1 MGSPVFLIWIVL
13 IGAMFY
19 FMMIRPQK
27 RARSQQSDMLQHLQP
42 GAQVRTTAQIMGTI
56 VEVGDDWAIVET
68 TPGTRIKFG
77 KPAIVGIIMDDEVED
92 ETADEAEDAP
102 TPGGIG
108 DAPHGV
114 QDAIPAQDAKP
125 ADADADGAP
134 EADEDAKSETAKSEK
149 SDVEPAVSEDSAEE
163 VKDAEPAKS

>member
-13 IGAMFY
+13 IGFMFY

-27 RARSQQSDMLQHLQP
+27 RARQQQMNTLDHLQP
-42 GAQVRTTAQIMGTI
+42 GAQVRTTAQIYGTV

-77 KPAIVGIIMDDEVED
+77 KPAIIGIVLP
-92 ETADEAEDAP
+92 EDAEGADGAEGIEGIEGAVGAVGAGEAGDLDTP

-108 DAPHGV
+108 DEPAAV
-114 QDAIPAQDAKP
+114 QDAVPAAEEAEAESEAESEATAEATAEAKTE
-125 ADADADGAP
+125 
-134 EADEDAKSETAKSEK
+134 EAEPVAKS
-149 SDVEPAVSEDSAEE
+149 
-163 VKDAEPAKS
+163 

>member
-13 IGAMFY
+13 IGFMFY

-27 RARSQQSDMLQHLQP
+27 RARQQQADTLNHLQP
-42 GAQVRTTAQIMGTI
+42 GAQVRTTAQIYGTV

-77 KPAIVGIIMDDEVED
+77 KPAIIGIVLPED
-92 ETADEAEDAP
+92 AEEGEDAP

-108 DAPHGV
+108 D
-114 QDAIPAQDAKP
+114 
-125 ADADADGAP
+125 
-134 EADEDAKSETAKSEK
+134 
-149 SDVEPAVSEDSAEE
+149 EPSAAAEG
-163 VKDAEPAKS
+163 DAEPSAVRDAVPATETQAADQIEKAEEAEAKTEAKAEEAEPVAKS

>member
-13 IGAMFY
+13 IGFMFY

-27 RARSQQSDMLQHLQP
+27 RARQQQMDTLNHLQP
-42 GAQVRTTAQIMGTI
+42 GAQVRTTAQIYGTV

-77 KPAIVGIIMDDEVED
+77 KPAIIGIVLPED
-92 ETADEAEDAP
+92 ADAEEAVAAGEAPDLDAP

-108 DAPHGV
+108 DEPSA
-114 QDAIPAQDAKP
+114 AQDAVL
-125 ADADADGAP
+125 AT
-134 EADEDAKSETAKSEK
+134 EADRTEKAEAAGEAEAKSEAKAEEAEPVAKS
-149 SDVEPAVSEDSAEE
+149 
-163 VKDAEPAKS
+163 